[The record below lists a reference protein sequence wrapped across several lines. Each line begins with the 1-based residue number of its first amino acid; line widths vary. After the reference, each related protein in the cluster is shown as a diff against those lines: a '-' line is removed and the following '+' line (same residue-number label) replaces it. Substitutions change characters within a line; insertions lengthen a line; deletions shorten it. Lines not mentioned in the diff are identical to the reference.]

1 MTNRRTRTT
10 TLMTLSTLLLTAGVA
25 LGQASSGG
33 GGTPAPAAAAK
44 PLAMG
49 DPAPP
54 LVVTQWL
61 KGEEIKGFEKGT
73 IYIVDFWCSEI
84 GNCRKSIPLINDL
97 AKKYKDKGVKAV
109 GISIWEDTRE
119 KDVEASKA
127 QGKNVFK
134 ARDPLPNITK
144 FIAEMGD
151 NMTYSVGYGGDD
163 AAMAKTWMNA
173 ASRISIPSTFVID
186 REGRFVWVGHPREG
200 LEEALIRLIDGKFDA
215 KAASDDAKK
224 QAEKLTKAKD
234 LGNRLRG
241 ALQGGRAKESTDIV
255 REMMKLDPMMF
266 PNAIGVTFVQLTV
279 NMKQEELAY
288 EFVKE
293 MFAGPMKESW
303 QDLNTVA
310 WTILDDAGVKK
321 RDVPL
326 ALEMAKRATAL
337 TESKEGG
344 VLDTLARAY
353 WDSGDAAKAL
363 ETQEK
368 AVEVS
373 KKQDDMPAAIRQ
385 QLEDALAKYK
395 KGKK

>member
-1 MTNRRTRTT
+1 MMSRTRTT
-10 TLMTLSTLLLTAGVA
+10 ALISLSFLLVTTEVA
-25 LGQASSGG
+25 LGQASGG
-33 GGTPAPAAAAK
+33 GGATPAPAAAPK
-44 PLAMG
+44 PLSMG

-54 LVVTQWL
+54 LVVTKWL
-61 KGEEIKGFEKGT
+61 KGDEVKSFEKGT

-109 GISIWEDTRE
+109 GVSIWEDTRE
-119 KDVEASKA
+119 KDAEASKA
-127 QGKNVFK
+127 QGKDVFK
-134 ARDPLPNITK
+134 SRDPLPNITK

-173 ASRISIPSTFVID
+173 ASRVSIPSTFVVD
-186 REGRFVWVGHPREG
+186 REGRFAWVGHPREG
-200 LEEALIRLIDGKFDA
+200 LEETLQRLIDGKYDA

-224 QAEKLTKAKD
+224 QADTLIKAKD
-234 LGNRLRG
+234 LGNRLR
-241 ALQGGRAKESTDIV
+241 ASLQGGRGKESTDIV
-255 REMMKLDPMMF
+255 REMMKLDPTMF
-266 PNAIGVTFVQLTV
+266 PNAIGVTFEQLTV

-293 MFAGPMKESW
+293 MFAGPMKDSW
-303 QDLNTVA
+303 LDLNTVA
-310 WTILDDAGVKK
+310 WTILDDASVKR

-326 ALEMAKRATAL
+326 AMEMAKRAAML
-337 TESKEGG
+337 TESQEGG

-353 WDSGDAAKAL
+353 WDSGDAVKAL
-363 ETQEK
+363 ETQLK
-368 AVEVS
+368 AVEAA
-373 KKQDDMPAAIRQ
+373 KKQPAMPAAIKQ
-385 QLEDALAKYK
+385 QLDDALALYK